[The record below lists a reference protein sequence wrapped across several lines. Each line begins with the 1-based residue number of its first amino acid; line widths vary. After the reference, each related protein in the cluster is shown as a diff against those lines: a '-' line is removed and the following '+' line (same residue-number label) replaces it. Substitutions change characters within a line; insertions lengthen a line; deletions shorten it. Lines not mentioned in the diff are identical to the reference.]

1 MIITEI
7 MISATI
13 TVFDDAGVFIISQKM
28 VAVGIRII
36 TFQLILYEKSGAFA
50 LSAYKLAYTV
60 SEKRL
65 SLGKLENFSSSFR
78 IRHDLLRGKK
88 Q

>member
-13 TVFDDAGVFIISQKM
+13 TFFDDELVFMIPSKF

-36 TFQLILYEKSGAFA
+36 TFQLILYEKSGALA
-50 LSAYKLAYTV
+50 RSAYKLAYTV

-65 SLGKLENFSSSFR
+65 SLGK
-78 IRHDLLRGKK
+78 
-88 Q
+88 